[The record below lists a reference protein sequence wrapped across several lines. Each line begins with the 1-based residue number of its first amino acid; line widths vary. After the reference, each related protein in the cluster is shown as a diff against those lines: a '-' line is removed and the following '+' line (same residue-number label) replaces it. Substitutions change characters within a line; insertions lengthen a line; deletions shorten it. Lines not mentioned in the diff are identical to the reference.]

1 MTIAGV
7 LSLLHSTCRAM
18 IYVLIALANL
28 FQTAWNVCISWHCA
42 WQMSIMKQRKTW
54 CKKHF
59 VHLNE
64 NQTHLWMHE
73 CGRHLNAMKT
83 RLKVLLWCCIRLSGL
98 IGVEREE
105 AWKAFHLPRTKEEAV
120 TQLLMED
127 VQRERVAHCLFQ
139 ISKILNKFLIKCEFF
154 RFQNV

>member
-1 MTIAGV
+1 
-7 LSLLHSTCRAM
+7 
-18 IYVLIALANL
+18 
-28 FQTAWNVCISWHCA
+28 
-42 WQMSIMKQRKTW
+42 
-54 CKKHF
+54 
-59 VHLNE
+59 
-64 NQTHLWMHE
+64 MHE

-127 VQRERVAHCLFQ
+127 VQREREWPVVYFKLV
-139 ISKILNKFLIKCEFF
+139 KFLISF
-154 RFQNV
+154 